1 MIPLAARIVP
11 AFLCGLLL
19 ALAPAAAQQPPPF
32 VPTALTEAAAE
43 GNAAFAKKDF
53 STARRAYQRVL
64 KIDPQ
69 NVMGLVNLG
78 LVEFQLGN
86 TTAAEDALRRAISL
100 RLETAPAWLT
110 LGMIQMDRGDS
121 DAALASLAQ
130 AVQYDPLNARA
141 RNFLGVVVGRRGWID
156 GAQQELRRA
165 VELDPAYADAHYNL
179 AVFYLQENPPAVE
192 LARRH
197 YHKARDL
204 GVEMD
209 ASMEKTFSATPRN
222 P

>member
-1 MIPLAARIVP
+1 MIPQAASIVP
-11 AFLCGLLL
+11 AFLCGALL
-19 ALAPAAAQQPPPF
+19 ALAPAFAQQPPPF
-32 VPTALTEAAAE
+32 VPSAITEAAAE
-43 GNAAFAKKDF
+43 GNAAFANKDF
-53 STARRAYQRVL
+53 ATARRAYQRVL

-69 NVMGLVNLG
+69 NLMGLVNLG

-86 TTAAEDALRRAISL
+86 TAAAEDSLRRAISL

-121 DAALASLAQ
+121 DAALAAFAQ
-130 AVQYDPLNARA
+130 AVHHDPRNARA

-179 AVFYLQENPPAVE
+179 AVFYLRENPPAVE

-197 YHKARDL
+197 YHKAREL
-204 GVEMD
+204 GVEKD
-209 ASMEKTFSATPRN
+209 AAMEKTFSATPRN

>member
-1 MIPLAARIVP
+1 MI
-11 AFLCGLLL
+11 
-19 ALAPAAAQQPPPF
+19 PAAARLLQAALMGLFITLAPGHAQETNVF
-32 VPTALTEAAAE
+32 VPSALMEAAAE

-53 STARRAYQRVL
+53 ATARRGYERVL

-86 TTAAEDALRRAISL
+86 TVGAEDAVRRAISI

-110 LGMIQMDRGDS
+110 LGMIQMDRGEN
-121 DAALASLAQ
+121 DAAFASLAQ
-130 AVQYDPLNARA
+130 AVQHDPLNARA
-141 RNFLGVVVGRRGWID
+141 RNFLGVVAGRRGWID
-156 GAQQELRRA
+156 GAQHELRRA

-179 AVFYLQENPPAVE
+179 AVLYLQENPPAIE

-197 YHKARDL
+197 YQKARDL
-204 GVEMD
+204 GVEKD
-209 ASMEKTFSATPRN
+209 SAMEKTFSATPRN